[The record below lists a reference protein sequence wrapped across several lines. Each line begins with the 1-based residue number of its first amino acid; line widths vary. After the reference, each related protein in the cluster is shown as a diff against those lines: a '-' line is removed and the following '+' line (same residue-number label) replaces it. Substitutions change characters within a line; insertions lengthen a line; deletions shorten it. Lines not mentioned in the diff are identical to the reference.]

1 MNYGHSNI
9 SNTLKENE
17 LHIVSIIRSSR
28 KNKLESPLNNL
39 LNDYHKEGNKRK
51 KSSKEKSSTNSST
64 GIFRKNIHKNN

>member
-17 LHIVSIIRSSR
+17 LHIISIIRSSR
-28 KNKLESPLNNL
+28 KNKLESPLNIL

-51 KSSKEKSSTNSST
+51 
-64 GIFRKNIHKNN
+64 IYRKVILLKIMII